1 MVQGSTTKNR
11 GRFQTTTVHVKP
23 QGRSGKNSNA
33 RCMVWIVRRDVLERA
48 FDIPAV
54 IENLM
59 SQGILRYLIS
69 VGAMG
74 TTYTLKPCL
83 QLPSLGSI
91 EHTHISL
98 LELLS

>member
-1 MVQGSTTKNR
+1 MYKSQ
-11 GRFQTTTVHVKP
+11 
-23 QGRSGKNSNA
+23 
-33 RCMVWIVRRDVLERA
+33 VLERA

-91 EHTHISL
+91 EHTYISL